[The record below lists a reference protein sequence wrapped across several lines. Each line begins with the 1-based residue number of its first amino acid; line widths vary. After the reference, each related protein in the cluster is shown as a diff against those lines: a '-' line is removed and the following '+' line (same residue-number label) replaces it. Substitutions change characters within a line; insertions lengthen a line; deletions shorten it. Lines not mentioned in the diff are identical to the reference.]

1 MLQSLRASKRT
12 QLLLIVLAGVTSL
25 LPLTA
30 QKRQGNSIRWSVD
43 GDIVSCEYYQLPSFS
58 HVRTYDRT
66 KINGVT
72 TAPDSRNDAVEVVRM
87 QLNGLNLNIPSQ
99 SDELIWNFDEYV
111 VGLQVFM
118 AHAKGDDTDAT
129 YVWRHPWMIAGAVAL
144 AAAVA
149 LWVLVVIV
157 LFLGPVRNEP

>member
-1 MLQSLRASKRT
+1 
-12 QLLLIVLAGVTSL
+12 
-25 LPLTA
+25 
-30 QKRQGNSIRWSVD
+30 VD

-99 SDELIWNFDEYV
+99 SSELIWNFDDYV
-111 VGLQVFM
+111 AGLQVFM
-118 AHAKGDDTDAT
+118 AHAKGDDADAT
-129 YVWRHPWMIAGAVAL
+129 YAWRHPWMVAGAVAL